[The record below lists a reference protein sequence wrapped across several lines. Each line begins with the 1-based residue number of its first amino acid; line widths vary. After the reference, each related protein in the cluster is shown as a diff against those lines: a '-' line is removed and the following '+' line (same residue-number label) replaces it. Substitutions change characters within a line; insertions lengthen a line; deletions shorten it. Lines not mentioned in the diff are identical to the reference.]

1 MSFTKDESLKLR
13 NILLDKDNLQ
23 IIFDGLRNKL
33 GEIDTIIKSI
43 NTETLNPTDKNIVRT
58 RLDTFN
64 EFKILVG
71 LLEVTLF
78 NVAEQNERL
87 TKLIQ
92 TNSSNEPQTTMN
104 ELLEKVNTQQKE
116 IADLKNDPNKIWL
129 DRLIEISSATT
140 DE

>member
-43 NTETLNPTDKNIVRT
+43 NTETLNPTDKNIVRN

-64 EFKILVG
+64 ECKILVG

>member
-92 TNSSNEPQTTMN
+92 TNSSNEPQTTIN